1 MTTNIYGPRR
11 YPFNSRSRFVALFDI
26 LGMKNW
32 LACDTPESIASAV
45 DEVIG
50 NQYAAQASS
59 ALKLANGQFSRQYG
73 PLVGMTHFSDTVLAW
88 TYDDSWASLSVLC
101 RALRTLLAVAC
112 HRKIP
117 LRGALAVGEI
127 VCDAQRLRFVGPPLA
142 EAYQW
147 SEGKDHR
154 CPYRG
159 IGISFTPGAVGWL
172 RERAA
177 EVSMPGLCLEDFEA
191 KTFADAVSSQ
201 MIQWHDGICLVNHW
215 VGMRQQEEIASI
227 FERRLPTEP
236 KALEAV
242 MFKQE
247 QTVEFWRACVAFR
260 PMEPAETSDAGI
272 EEVCRLSREGR
283 RVEAQEALERDA
295 VRRRAQQDAE
305 RRAFEEEMGR
315 LELLRLEDSVP
326 LDLGYRIEKT

>member
-1 MTTNIYGPRR
+1 MTIKIYGPRR

-50 NQYAAQASS
+50 NQHAGQASS
-59 ALKLANGQFSRQYG
+59 ALRILNGEVSRPYG
-73 PLVGMTHFSDTVLAW
+73 PLVGMTHFSDAVLAW

-101 RALRTLLAVAC
+101 RALRTLLAAAC

-117 LRGALAVGEI
+117 LRGALSVGEM

-172 RERAA
+172 RKRAA
-177 EVSMPGLCLEDFEA
+177 EIPMPDLCLEDFEA
-191 KTFADAVSSQ
+191 KTFTDTVSTR

-215 VGMRQQEEIASI
+215 MGTRQQGQIAAI
-227 FERRLPTEP
+227 FERRLPAET
-236 KALEAV
+236 KAREEV

-247 QTVEFWRACVAFR
+247 QTVAFWRACSEFR
-260 PMEPAETSDAGI
+260 AQREDIPDPGR
-272 EEVCRLSREGR
+272 EEVGQLIREGR
-283 RVEAQEALERDA
+283 HAEVTAAIERDA
-295 VRRRAQQDAE
+295 ARRLAQQEAE
-305 RRAFEEEMGR
+305 TRAYDEEMAR
-315 LELLRLEDSVP
+315 LEVLRQEDSAP
-326 LDLGYRIEKT
+326 LDLGSRIERT